1 VSNATTWTE
10 AQRRNKRREYARH
23 YKSPGARIAS
33 HVMRVPDDVERR
45 EESAPCFACGTARG
59 PCRHR
64 GWIAA

>member
-45 EESAPCFACGTARG
+45 DNHDPCWYCGQAVG
-59 PCRHR
+59 PCKHR
-64 GWIAA
+64 KWIAA